1 MVWFKPSRSFT
12 PPDFPTIDQARPY
25 SAMVAYVWSDNPV
38 NLTVSDHDGKT
49 FGMTG
54 VQLVQADEPAAG
66 EWLFL

>member
-1 MVWFKPSRSFT
+1 
-12 PPDFPTIDQARPY
+12 
-25 SAMVAYVWSDNPV
+25 MVAYVWSDNPV